1 MSFLFGGGDDEPQV
15 IRQEEAIPQMT
26 DPDTGEE
33 NAAVKQAKIDEANAL
48 RKKKGH
54 IANIKNIGGAE
65 GLEYDSMKEKV
76 ILG

>member
-26 DPDTGEE
+26 DPDTGAE
-33 NAAVKQAKIDEANAL
+33 NEAVKKAKLEEAEAL

-54 IANIKNIGGAE
+54 IANIKNVGGAE
-65 GLEYDSMKEKV
+65 GLEYDPMKEKV